1 MSNTKKLSSSVWVGG
16 LILAIGSIWL
26 FKKLDLFYLPRWVFS
41 WQTLLIGLGLVFGI
55 NRKFE
60 GIGWLALILIGAF
73 FLIDDIFFLD
83 YEIRRLAIPIGVI
96 VVGAFIVGRALWG
109 PSREARKSLTGDGVI
124 NIDEGGE
131 DYFDI
136 TTIFGGAKKKVFSKQ
151 FKGGETTCLFG
162 GTDLDLTQADI
173 QGTVIIDVVQMFG
186 GVKMVVPAN
195 WEIKSDITAI
205 LGGFDDKR
213 STPQAPSS
221 GKKLVITGFVM
232 FGGVEIKSYN

>member
-41 WQTLLIGLGLVFGI
+41 WQTLLIGLGLVFGV

>member
-1 MSNTKKLSSSVWVGG
+1 MSNTKKLSSSIWVGG
-16 LILAIGSIWL
+16 IILAIGSILLLDRLDLLYFPHWL
-26 FKKLDLFYLPRWVFS
+26 FS
-41 WQTLLIGLGLVFGI
+41 WKTLLIALGLVFGI
-55 NRKFE
+55 SRKFE
-60 GIGWLALILIGAF
+60 GIGWLVLILIGSF
-73 FLIDDIFFLD
+73 FLIDDIPGFPYDIDRYAFPVG
-83 YEIRRLAIPIGVI
+83 III
-96 VVGAFIVGRALWG
+96 VGAFIVGRAIWG
-109 PSREARKSLTGDGVI
+109 PSREARKSISGDGIV

-136 TTIFGGAKKKVFSKQ
+136 TTVFGGTKKKVFSKQ
-151 FKGGETTCLFG
+151 FKGGETTCIFG

-173 QGTVIIDVVQMFG
+173 NGTVVIDVVQLFG

-213 STPQAPSS
+213 TTPQGPAS

>member
-16 LILAIGSIWL
+16 IILAVGSIWL
-26 FKKLDLFYLPRWVFS
+26 FKKLDLLYLPRWVFS

-60 GIGWLALILIGAF
+60 GIGWLSLILVGSF

-83 YEIRRLAIPIGVI
+83 YELRRLALPIGII

-109 PSREARKSLTGDGVI
+109 PSRDARKSLTGDGIV

-151 FKGGETTCLFG
+151 FRGGETTCLFG

-186 GVKMVVPAN
+186 GVKLIVPAN

-213 STPQAPSS
+213 STPQGPSS